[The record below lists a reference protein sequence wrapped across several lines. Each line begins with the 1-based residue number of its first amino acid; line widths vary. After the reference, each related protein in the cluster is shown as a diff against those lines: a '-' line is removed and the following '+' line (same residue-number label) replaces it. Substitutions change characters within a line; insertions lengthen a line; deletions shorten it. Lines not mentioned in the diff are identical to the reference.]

1 MYNPN
6 VPSSNMGIAPISGQ
20 PSQPLGPAPMVGPAP
35 MGPMGPPPPMMGGM
49 PPPPMMAPPPMAP
62 PIAPITEGLGG
73 FGGSSAGRAGFS
85 ERMQQMTAPPKPKP
99 MPQPMPVQRMNMGG
113 AVSSQGLSMY
123 QPPMMPRP
131 MGMMGGVPN
140 RVEPLKMALGGFIG
154 NPTTRDYSD
163 DDPFGTDDLL
173 DSLGIPDFDPNKDFG
188 GGGDDSGG
196 DDDDYY
202 NYLDD
207 NYVYTPPP
215 APAPP
220 VVVPEPESG
229 GDDIKDR
236 VVADLIR
243 TPVEPTVGSSD
254 PSVPDVAPDLATFID
269 LIDPFEGQIVQPAV
283 SAAPKAIDAV
293 GAAPIVGSVES
304 GEGEGA
310 SAEVDVLGVNP
321 ISLSS
326 SGITDRG
333 KGMTVS
339 EMIAAGSGNP
349 NDVNVD
355 ISNIPEVDSDFTA
368 RRAGEILDGLNVARP
383 GGSFKTRIEDDG
395 LANAMAAA
403 QQVDASEAF
412 VEPTPAEIQAS
423 NRRAMAEARADD
435 AALAREGSLGGA
447 DAAIDGGYQPNLRRG
462 PFGPIGP
469 ESSFPGYGKVNSL
482 ALPADTVFP
491 EAKPEQIGGGLAGA
505 STRPGMGSD
514 DPIVYN
520 DTPRPQNTK
529 YLSPF
534 DISELKNLE
543 EDYYRTG
550 AGSSDYDPMAA
561 QATAEALR
569 RAEGDVSALDRIAE
583 ARMPTDD
590 MQIVDDMRSVPR
602 SSPEFAAPVGDLAQ
616 FEPQVRAAPA
626 QTATVSDPD
635 GGGPAPKSNFDFD
648 FPNTGETDEVFID
661 PTDSEMY
668 FKDRFEPNA
677 PTRAF
682 ESLIKA
688 LSFGAIDL
696 GEISA
701 KQREKGFEAYKK
713 TQTLAYDEKG
723 RVIGVKDPDGKT
735 ILLGP
740 QPQDDEDTGGDD
752 DGCPPGFRKVNGVCM
767 PIQRVSANPATAIED
782 AIASATLPNT
792 LRPVVRDLVDDDDD
806 EEETSDVGGLTIR
819 RPKYFAGGGAVSE
832 GMGSA
837 IDSFISAMGGSVKK
851 KSDVEPVGMARGGYV
866 DMQTESGSTVKD
878 GFGNPVRTRVSTPS
892 MSDSEKDERNFSY
905 DPFPDDVYGRG
916 GRGVNLD
923 PVAPSNPDPSNFTLS
938 GSGAYFEPEP
948 EPDNIVQRSLRP
960 QLRPASFLNES
971 FGDRRQRLAGGPN
984 VFDGAG
990 PSYDVA
996 GLKTVNDAGYDPYVS
1011 NAISSVQDYYND
1023 GSVGPTMQN
1032 AATLSIPTPSPMPV
1046 SVIPSLSNQTL
1057 KERGYSPIQHSPL
1070 YEEEFGY
1077 TPEESIFN
1085 DFSLNLQQNQLT
1097 EDEIEQMRIRAS
1109 NRARKGILSDPYTTQ
1124 GLGADYAEPKL
1135 SPGLYVDPETGKRST
1150 TMSYRDQASQDEAMN
1165 ALRLIGATDAQK
1177 DGDANTNELRAIA
1190 ARKLVDMGV
1199 PNSLLGVAT
1208 GYLDATPYGAGTAL
1222 FDAYDSSKDTVG
1234 SLAEGDLK
1242 SAGKNAAITGL
1253 NLLGGVPGAL
1263 QAGSLAS
1270 SGIRA
1275 GTNKADDF
1283 FRQQFY
1289 NFQAQ
1294 RDAMADVVPSTLAPY
1309 RSQNVSRANANYETL
1324 RNNKA
1329 KDAMNIQRAQDAYA
1343 NGVSEQAILDN
1354 YGVSVYK
1361 QTDVNGQVERVRFA
1375 HAEPI
1380 NSVNDVDLSKVTEAG
1395 VPISQAIKYPNNS
1408 RASVPP
1414 NKIQGMNTLKLTEL
1428 TDDEL
1433 AYGVGG
1439 SAYSNPITGGGYV
1452 TFGRLRDPLSGRL
1465 RPLTPGYKPLVL
1477 HEVEHIKQYD
1487 SFPNTRDFGP
1497 RGGISGYYDFKKQKL
1512 NEINQQLKDK
1522 NLTANKRAD
1531 LIATRNAFKNMSA
1544 SEMYNNSV
1552 KELKAKG
1559 AELGKFDPASGSGP
1573 MAVKTLS
1580 PLEIINPY
1588 FQTRG
1593 IRTLTERL
1601 NAALGSKLPSQNT
1614 AISISNTLENTAIA
1628 LRKKG
1633 FSNQRIDEIIGN
1645 LSRKLKEESIQ
1656 NSVDRPMQAKIG
1668 DENTMGD
1675 IFDARRTVDLPNYNR
1690 PLNESIK

>member
-1 MYNPN
+1 MF
-6 VPSSNMGIAPISGQ
+6 
-20 PSQPLGPAPMVGPAP
+20 L
-35 MGPMGPPPPMMGGM
+35 
-49 PPPPMMAPPPMAP
+49 
-62 PIAPITEGLGG
+62 
-73 FGGSSAGRAGFS
+73 
-85 ERMQQMTAPPKPKP
+85 
-99 MPQPMPVQRMNMGG
+99 
-113 AVSSQGLSMY
+113 
-123 QPPMMPRP
+123 
-131 MGMMGGVPN
+131 
-140 RVEPLKMALGGFIG
+140 MAL
-154 NPTTRDYSD
+154 
-163 DDPFGTDDLL
+163 
-173 DSLGIPDFDPNKDFG
+173 
-188 GGGDDSGG
+188 
-196 DDDDYY
+196 
-202 NYLDD
+202 
-207 NYVYTPPP
+207 V
-215 APAPP
+215 
-220 VVVPEPESG
+220 
-229 GDDIKDR
+229 
-236 VVADLIR
+236 
-243 TPVEPTVGSSD
+243 
-254 PSVPDVAPDLATFID
+254 
-269 LIDPFEGQIVQPAV
+269 
-283 SAAPKAIDAV
+283 
-293 GAAPIVGSVES
+293 
-304 GEGEGA
+304 
-310 SAEVDVLGVNP
+310 
-321 ISLSS
+321 
-326 SGITDRG
+326 
-333 KGMTVS
+333 
-339 EMIAAGSGNP
+339 
-349 NDVNVD
+349 
-355 ISNIPEVDSDFTA
+355 
-368 RRAGEILDGLNVARP
+368 
-383 GGSFKTRIEDDG
+383 
-395 LANAMAAA
+395 
-403 QQVDASEAF
+403 
-412 VEPTPAEIQAS
+412 
-423 NRRAMAEARADD
+423 
-435 AALAREGSLGGA
+435 
-447 DAAIDGGYQPNLRRG
+447 
-462 PFGPIGP
+462 
-469 ESSFPGYGKVNSL
+469 
-482 ALPADTVFP
+482 
-491 EAKPEQIGGGLAGA
+491 
-505 STRPGMGSD
+505 
-514 DPIVYN
+514 
-520 DTPRPQNTK
+520 
-529 YLSPF
+529 
-534 DISELKNLE
+534 
-543 EDYYRTG
+543 
-550 AGSSDYDPMAA
+550 
-561 QATAEALR
+561 
-569 RAEGDVSALDRIAE
+569 
-583 ARMPTDD
+583 
-590 MQIVDDMRSVPR
+590 
-602 SSPEFAAPVGDLAQ
+602 
-616 FEPQVRAAPA
+616 
-626 QTATVSDPD
+626 
-635 GGGPAPKSNFDFD
+635 
-648 FPNTGETDEVFID
+648 
-661 PTDSEMY
+661 
-668 FKDRFEPNA
+668 
-677 PTRAF
+677 
-682 ESLIKA
+682 
-688 LSFGAIDL
+688 
-696 GEISA
+696 
-701 KQREKGFEAYKK
+701 
-713 TQTLAYDEKG
+713 
-723 RVIGVKDPDGKT
+723 
-735 ILLGP
+735 
-740 QPQDDEDTGGDD
+740 
-752 DGCPPGFRKVNGVCM
+752 
-767 PIQRVSANPATAIED
+767 
-782 AIASATLPNT
+782 
-792 LRPVVRDLVDDDDD
+792 
-806 EEETSDVGGLTIR
+806 
-819 RPKYFAGGGAVSE
+819 
-832 GMGSA
+832 
-837 IDSFISAMGGSVKK
+837 
-851 KSDVEPVGMARGGYV
+851 
-866 DMQTESGSTVKD
+866 
-878 GFGNPVRTRVSTPS
+878 
-892 MSDSEKDERNFSY
+892 
-905 DPFPDDVYGRG
+905 
-916 GRGVNLD
+916 
-923 PVAPSNPDPSNFTLS
+923 
-938 GSGAYFEPEP
+938 
-948 EPDNIVQRSLRP
+948 
-960 QLRPASFLNES
+960 
-971 FGDRRQRLAGGPN
+971 
-984 VFDGAG
+984 

-1263 QAGSLAS
+1263 QAASLAS

-1531 LIATRNAFKNMSA
+1531 FNSHAKRFQKYVSKRN
-1544 SEMYNNSV
+1544 V
-1552 KELKAKG
+1552 
-1559 AELGKFDPASGSGP
+1559 
-1573 MAVKTLS
+1573 
-1580 PLEIINPY
+1580 
-1588 FQTRG
+1588 
-1593 IRTLTERL
+1593 
-1601 NAALGSKLPSQNT
+1601 
-1614 AISISNTLENTAIA
+1614 
-1628 LRKKG
+1628 
-1633 FSNQRIDEIIGN
+1633 
-1645 LSRKLKEESIQ
+1645 
-1656 NSVDRPMQAKIG
+1656 
-1668 DENTMGD
+1668 
-1675 IFDARRTVDLPNYNR
+1675 
-1690 PLNESIK
+1690 